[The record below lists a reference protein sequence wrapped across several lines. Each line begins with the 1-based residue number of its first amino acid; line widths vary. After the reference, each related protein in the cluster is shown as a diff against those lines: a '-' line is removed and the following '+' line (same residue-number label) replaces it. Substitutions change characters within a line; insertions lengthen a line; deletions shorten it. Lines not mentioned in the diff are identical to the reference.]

1 MTPPPITPPPMTPV
15 PTAATTTA
23 TTATNPAASATAVR
37 ARIVAATTGSDAAA
51 AVGAVVLA
59 LAIGAILILSSG
71 HGVPSAYAAML
82 RGAFGSS
89 QSLANTLVETVPL
102 ALVGV
107 ALALSFRIGLFN
119 IGAEGQLLMG
129 GLAAGVVGGL
139 LPNAPAYVVLPA
151 MAASAAAAGGL
162 WAGIAGALKVYLK
175 SNEVLN
181 TIMLNYV
188 ALYLVTY
195 LLNGPLRDPSSALA
209 QTRRLSPAAGLPILW
224 PGTTLHEG
232 ILLAVAVAV
241 AAQVWLF
248 RRVGGFRLR
257 VIGLNPQAAANS
269 GLPVRRT
276 LLLTFAVGGALAG
289 LAGFCQVAGVQG
301 RMIVDLSP
309 GYGYSGIVVALI
321 GRNSPLG
328 VLLAA
333 FFFGALS
340 VGGQAMETSVGVPA
354 SVVTVIQ
361 YLVVL
366 LIVARGALRLR
377 SRPVAADSDAA
388 AVDTAAEQEA

>member
-1 MTPPPITPPPMTPV
+1 MAPV
-15 PTAATTTA
+15 PTAAAAT
-23 TTATNPAASATAVR
+23 TTATNPAANGTAVR
-37 ARIVAATTGSDAAA
+37 RRIVAATTGSDAAA

-59 LAIGAILILSSG
+59 LAIGAILVLSSG
-71 HGVPSAYAAML
+71 HSVPSAYAAML

-89 QSLANTLVETVPL
+89 QNLANTLVETVPL

-139 LPNAPAYVVLPA
+139 LPNAPAFVVLPA

-209 QTRRLSPAAGLPILW
+209 QTRQLSPAAGLPILW

-232 ILLAVAVAV
+232 ILLAVAVAGV
-241 AAQVWLF
+241 AQVWLF

-257 VIGLNPQAAANS
+257 AIGLNPLAAANS
-269 GLPVRRT
+269 GLPVRRM

-377 SRPVAADSDAA
+377 TRPVAADADAA
-388 AVDTAAEQEA
+388 ADDATTAAEQEA